1 MTMAKILIAA
11 QIDVA
16 PAGREQALKSGQ
28 PWIDGALAQPGCIH
42 YDWSA
47 DLNDPARINVF
58 EEWESEDALAA
69 HFAGPQYAG
78 MRTHLGASGL
88 INAASRKYRIDA
100 EGPVYDVEGKPTPKF
115 S

>member
-1 MTMAKILIAA
+1 MAKVLIAA
-11 QIDVA
+11 QIYLS
-16 PAGREQALKSGQ
+16 PEGRDEALRSTQ

-58 EEWESEDALAA
+58 EEWEGEDALAA
-69 HFAGPQYAG
+69 HFAGAQYEG
-78 MRTHLGASGL
+78 MRTHIGASGL
-88 INAASRKYRIDA
+88 ISATSKKYRIDA
-100 EGPVYDVEGKPTPKF
+100 EGPVYGADGKATPAF